1 MACSTCLNKGDESLN
16 ASCAGLSG
24 LTQPPNLC
32 LCAIASSL
40 AWVNDCAKPE
50 VCGPAMTQALIQSY
64 AGLKSQVCSGGA
76 SGTGNSANSMVSCSK
91 ATAAGMTVAAVAVL
105 GTLL

>member
-1 MACSTCLNKGDESLN
+1 MACSTCLNKGAESLN

-24 LTQPPNLC
+24 LTQPPNL
-32 LCAIASSL
+32 
-40 AWVNDCAKPE
+40 PE
-50 VCGPAMTQALIQSY
+50 VCGPAITQALIQSY